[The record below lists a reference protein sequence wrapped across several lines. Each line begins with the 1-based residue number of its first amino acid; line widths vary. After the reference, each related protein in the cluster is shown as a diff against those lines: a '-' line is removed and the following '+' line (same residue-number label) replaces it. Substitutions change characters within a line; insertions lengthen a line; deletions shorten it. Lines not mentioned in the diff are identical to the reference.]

1 MQVKR
6 YEVFDM
12 QEAMERIKKDLGP
25 DAVILSTKKIT
36 KPGSFG
42 IFSRPLIEVT
52 AAIDASTATNKP
64 EPFTSREK
72 KSSSAASA
80 PPSTYSPKGKMVA
93 SSTEGHED
101 LDVQRLLDA
110 FKEAAQNTTPTA
122 GASARGA
129 AVSSR
134 PSAITTAQEASAGE
148 LSRMMQEIK
157 EIKELLRDESLA
169 SRELRQQ
176 QEQITQL
183 RKTLRQIASEKY
195 SVSPSYSEQ
204 LYAELYDKFTAIGL
218 DRYISRKMVDA
229 LRAKLGA
236 NSDQETVWRH
246 VRQLVKKLVPM
257 AGPIEVDGVNQKV
270 VALVGPTG
278 VGKTT
283 TIAKLAADYLLNK
296 GVTVGLVTLDTYRI
310 AAIEQ
315 LKTYA
320 NIINAPVEVV
330 NQNDSLMLALRK
342 NFDRDLVL
350 VDTAG
355 RSHNDTRQI
364 EDLVRFLREDRV
376 KVEVHLVL
384 SATTNLA
391 NLTDI
396 IDRFQ
401 AIEIN
406 RVIVTKLDE
415 TASCGSIF
423 SALAKKGLPV
433 SYFTNGQDVPN
444 DLMPAEATTFYD
456 ILFGAGG
463 ES

>member
-52 AAIDASTATNKP
+52 AAIDASSATNKP
-64 EPFTSREK
+64 EPFTTREK
-72 KSSSAASA
+72 KNHGTASA
-80 PPSTYSPKGKMVA
+80 GSSTYSPKGKIVV
-93 SSTEGHED
+93 SSAESHED

-110 FKEAAQNTTPTA
+110 FKEAAQSTTTT
-122 GASARGA
+122 GATKGA
-129 AVSSR
+129 AIAAR
-134 PSAITTAQEASAGE
+134 PSAMTTAQETSAGE
-148 LSRMMQEIK
+148 LSRMMEEIK

-169 SRELRQQ
+169 TRELREQ
-176 QEQITQL
+176 QEQINGL

-195 SVSPSYSEQ
+195 SVSPSYAEQ